1 MGNALQVSIVKITGD
16 SAKAAKSAK
25 SAKSAQTVPDLL
37 AIEEPLEI
45 SLAFGNKVQNLA
57 VTMRTPGHDADLA
70 LGFLFTEGII
80 AGAEDVKAVAQV
92 FLPCSE
98 NKQNTILVTL
108 NEGVVPNLRQAERNF
123 YTTSSCGVC
132 GKASI
137 EAIRT
142 VSAFGSR
149 PPEAGASEVDPAF
162 ILGLPERLAREQKV
176 FAETGGLHAAALF
189 DINGAL
195 QLVREDVGRHN
206 AVDKL
211 IGSAMMEGRL
221 PLAQSVLLL
230 SGRASFELVQKAA
243 MAGIPVIAAV
253 GAPSSLAV
261 SLAEE
266 FGITLIGFLR
276 NNRFNIYS
284 GVHRIDVP
292 VAENATI

>member
-1 MGNALQVSIVKITGD
+1 M
-16 SAKAAKSAK
+16 
-25 SAKSAQTVPDLL
+25 L
-37 AIEEPLEI
+37 AVEEPLEI
-45 SLAFGNKVQNLA
+45 RLAYDGVVQNLS

-70 LGFLFTEGII
+70 LGFLFTEAVIT
-80 AGAEDVKAVAQV
+80 GAEQV
-92 FLPCSE
+92 EKVEHVYLPCSG

-108 NEGVVPNLRQAERNF
+108 KKGVVPNLRQAERNF

-142 VSAFGSR
+142 VSAFGGHG
-149 PPEAGASEVDPAF
+149 AGTSETSDPVEKESIDPAF
-162 ILGLPERLAREQKV
+162 ILGLPERLAREQAL

-189 DINGAL
+189 DINGSL
-195 QLVREDVGRHN
+195 LLVREDVGRHN

-211 IGSAMMEGRL
+211 IGAQVMAGRL
-221 PLAQSVLLL
+221 PLRQSVLLL

-276 NNRFNIYS
+276 NNRFNTYS
-284 GVHRIDVP
+284 GIHRIKISVH
-292 VAENATI
+292 ENTDQGEFTAL

>member
-1 MGNALQVSIVKITGD
+1 M
-16 SAKAAKSAK
+16 K
-25 SAKSAQTVPDLL
+25 SAKSAQAMPDLL
-37 AIEEPLEI
+37 AVEEPLEI
-45 SLAFGNKVQNLA
+45 RLAFGDKVENLA

-80 AGAEDVKAVAQV
+80 AGAQDVKAAAPI

-98 NKQNTILVTL
+98 NRQNTILVTL
-108 NEGVVPNLRQAERNF
+108 NEGVVPNLRQAQRNF

-142 VSAFGSR
+142 VSAFGAR
-149 PPEAGASEVDPAF
+149 VPETGTCGAGEEGIDPAF
-162 ILGLPERLAREQKV
+162 ILGMPERLAKEQAV

-189 DINGAL
+189 DINGSL
-195 QLVREDVGRHN
+195 LLVREDVGRHN

-211 IGSAMMEGRL
+211 IGSAMMAGRL

-266 FGITLIGFLR
+266 FGTTLIGFLR
-276 NNRFNIYS
+276 NNRFNIYTGS
-284 GVHRIDVP
+284 HRVKIP
-292 VAENATI
+292 MPENAAHENTYQG